1 MSLKTAV
8 TTVLSALTLFVAVTS
23 TLAHATEG
31 DTTAVGPDKPVA
43 RELAARSKVRV
54 ESIDDDEVKVLEG
67 RVKSN
72 SGFPRRTGVVAA
84 GMGFAV
90 LPLPVVKLEERPLR
104 DQDRGF
110 RVER

>member
-1 MSLKTAV
+1 MSLKAAV
-8 TTVLSALTLFVAVTS
+8 TTLLTALTLFVATSS
-23 TLAHATEG
+23 TLAHAGEG
-31 DTTAVGPDKPVA
+31 GTTAVGPDKPAA

-72 SGFPRRTGVVAA
+72 NGFPRRTGVVAA
-84 GMGFAV
+84 GMSFAV
-90 LPLPVVKLEERPLR
+90 LPPPVVEVEERPLR